1 MKRNIWENLN
11 GDRSFSCR
19 LCSDINNGR
28 VPGSRLGV
36 HLKCY
41 FPSLGKSLD
50 LRSCICITPPATPT
64 LTHCTEGRGVRV
76 SDSRT
81 CWPGAQGKCLP
92 QQAWASTPPLSS
104 PPPAGAARGRHHQV
118 PPTQGTTLGLEN
130 LQENSHHR
138 STGLRAAGTPWTVP
152 GTEVQQSLQSLP
164 G

>member
-19 LCSDINNGR
+19 LCSDINNG
-28 VPGSRLGV
+28 LG
-36 HLKCY
+36 
-41 FPSLGKSLD
+41 P
-50 LRSCICITPPATPT
+50 
-64 LTHCTEGRGVRV
+64 RV
-76 SDSRT
+76 SAWCAPEVLFPITWQKLGFKRLYLHHTPCHTHSHSLYRRQRREGLWFPNMLT
-81 CWPGAQGKCLP
+81 WGSGQVPST
-92 QQAWASTPPLSS
+92 AWASTPPLSS
-104 PPPAGAARGRHHQV
+104 LPPTGAARCRHHQV
-118 PPTQGTTLGLEN
+118 PPTQGMTLGLEK